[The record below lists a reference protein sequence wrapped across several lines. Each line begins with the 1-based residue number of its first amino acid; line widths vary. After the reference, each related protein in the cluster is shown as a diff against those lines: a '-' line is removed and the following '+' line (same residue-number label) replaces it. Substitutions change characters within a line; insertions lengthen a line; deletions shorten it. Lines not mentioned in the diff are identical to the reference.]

1 MFFPLSL
8 SCPLLPLYPCL
19 PKMARSL
26 GVYKSAKLDVLRAA
40 CQLSSGVGLVHHVKK
55 EMAHYQAVRCGVSV
69 QVL

>member
-1 MFFPLSL
+1 
-8 SCPLLPLYPCL
+8 
-19 PKMARSL
+19 MARSL